1 MIWTSANVRR
11 IILDMAGRILQNPH
25 AGLPTA
31 VSMELDLYRDVGLDS
46 ISRME
51 LAAHLNEFF
60 GIFDTSVEN
69 YLLAGT
75 TLDHWVDC
83 ILRARSQT
91 DEYLIFRTSGTS
103 GAARAVRHS
112 MASLLFEA
120 RFLTELLPRPD
131 RVISLVPANHIYGF
145 IYTVLLPALWHVPLG
160 LLADV
165 TATDIT
171 ANSLLVCTPFTW
183 EFAYQSLLVG
193 KSLPC
198 RGVSSAAP
206 MPPGLFD
213 QLIRAGVSMTE
224 IYGSSETGGLAYRHR
239 PDEPFT
245 LFPYVTLLAGEPA
258 VDVCRTDTGATFAL
272 PDRLERVSATEIRV
286 LGRLD
291 DSVSIAGVNVYP
303 ATIRQV
309 ISECPL
315 VSNCDIYA
323 KADMGAHKLYGAVQL
338 RTLNDANRKAFLHWV
353 RQHLSAPEIPQN
365 LYIY

>member
-1 MIWTSANVRR
+1 MIWTPDNVRR

-25 AGLPTA
+25 AGLPTV
-31 VSMELDLYRDVGLDS
+31 VSPELDLYRDVGLDS

-51 LAAHLNEFF
+51 LAGYLNEFF

-75 TLDHWVDC
+75 TLDHWVNC
-83 ILRARSQT
+83 ILRARSQV
-91 DEYLIFRTSGTS
+91 DDYLTFRTSGTS

-120 RFLTELLPRPD
+120 RFLMELLPRPD
-131 RVISLVPANHIYGF
+131 RVVSLVPANHIYGF
-145 IYTVLLPALWHVPLG
+145 IYTVLLPALWNVPLC
-160 LLADV
+160 LLADTPA
-165 TATDIT
+165 TAIT
-171 ANSLLVCTPFTW
+171 ANTLLVGTPFTW
-183 EFAYQSLLVG
+183 EYTYQSLLAG

-213 QLIRAGVSMTE
+213 QLMNASVFMTE
-224 IYGSSETGGLAYRHR
+224 IYGSSETGGLGYRHR
-239 PDEPFT
+239 LDAPFT
-245 LFPYVTLLAGEPA
+245 LFPHVTLLAGEPFTI
-258 VDVCRTDTGATFAL
+258 CRTDTGATFTV
-272 PDRLERVSATEIRV
+272 PDRLERVSETEIRV

-303 ATIRQV
+303 AAIRQV

-315 VSNCDIYA
+315 VATCDIYA

-338 RTLNDANRKAFLHWV
+338 RTLNDANRNAFLHWV
-353 RQHLSAPEIPQN
+353 RQHLSPPEIPQN